1 LDGGPLDALELT
13 IRGEH
18 VFELG
23 GKRAARRSIADGDL
37 EEAALLLAADSTA
50 VRAETRLRYAQA
62 QAAQR
67 RVLIAEQNLAIA
79 NELSSS
85 VGRRVEAGAVSPAEG
100 SRARAEVARG
110 RLELHQSRV
119 EASTFQ
125 SRLVSLWGGSE
136 GEATELE
143 PIRDSLPDLP
153 SIESLDRM
161 GARSASIR
169 ALESRVRTQDSRIRM
184 QKSLASPDLGVSGG
198 IRTNRGSGD
207 ESLVAGLSVPLPL
220 FDRNAGNVA
229 AAEAERAKV
238 IAELAAAK
246 RDQRLALG
254 ELLATVESARAV
266 RESLRS
272 EVLPEA
278 TRALDEIM
286 SGYLRGRFNYVDVL
300 EARRSVLTASQAEI
314 HAFLTYS
321 DAAARLERVLGVDV
335 GDSAFDSKE

>member
-1 LDGGPLDALELT
+1 
-13 IRGEH
+13 
-18 VFELG
+18 
-23 GKRAARRSIADGDL
+23 
-37 EEAALLLAADSTA
+37 
-50 VRAETRLRYAQA
+50 
-62 QAAQR
+62 
-67 RVLIAEQNLAIA
+67 
-79 NELSSS
+79 
-85 VGRRVEAGAVSPAEG
+85 
-100 SRARAEVARG
+100 
-110 RLELHQSRV
+110 
-119 EASTFQ
+119 
-125 SRLVSLWGGSE
+125 
-136 GEATELE
+136 
-143 PIRDSLPDLP
+143 
-153 SIESLDRM
+153 
-161 GARSASIR
+161 
-169 ALESRVRTQDSRIRM
+169 M